1 MGQNLYQGKNS
12 AMRINSPSRI
22 YHLKSLNCLIL
33 ILLCNSSNIV
43 VGNVLVNKFARL
55 SFKQIC

>member
-12 AMRINSPSRI
+12 AMRINSSSRI